1 MIIAE
6 KTKEKVVQS
15 HDFDQVNC
23 TIDAEDMRYVASLL
37 RNNYSN
43 TQLAVV
49 REISANALDANKEA
63 NVSRPIEIK
72 LPTQLNPTFSVRDF
86 GGGLS
91 EEDVFGLYSKY
102 GKSTKRESNN
112 YIGAFGI
119 GKFAPL
125 SYGDNFTCVSYH
137 GGMKKTYNVFVND
150 DDDTKIAKLFEEPSY
165 EPTGLI
171 IEVAVADSDRDNFRQ
186 IVTKFF
192 RFFDDAEMP
201 KFIGFE
207 EGEEVVKPK
216 NSLESSKDNW
226 FVTEDNGNNNYYYNR
241 KAHVIMGRVVYPL
254 DSEAINVDNFISNE
268 KSRRIVTEMIR
279 EGNFYLRMP
288 IGSIKLHHSREAL
301 EYNKSTQKALC
312 RALFL
317 ASEEILEIAKLK
329 LADSADLFEAK
340 VNHAN
345 IVNSLNHSLRNL
357 FDNAFEWNGVKVE
370 NARFNRE
377 YDKHDDLI
385 LTQMS
390 RDKDADSRNG
400 YRVKS
405 QKVSSIFCQDDAIF
419 MIQDIASA
427 HGNNLRARTI
437 FNENEHINQV
447 YVIYPANQEGWR
459 YINDEWNFNLVADE
473 HKLFSSNVEK
483 EKPVRNKVSNGA
495 SRASIPLFKM
505 KHDTRYLHRN
515 ADYWSNCDNPINS
528 LEADE
533 IEGSVEGKLIYVPIT
548 RFTID
553 QSSVEG
559 WDLDR
564 VASTA
569 KFIRNEAQE
578 DSELSKFTIMG
589 IRKGDV
595 KKLGDNWISWL
606 DFLTDHYKQ
615 IIEDNMVEM
624 SDCYIR
630 NAINNAEH
638 DKSTKIK
645 DVLNAHNGILTC
657 DQIDCS
663 NLADDHLFLAVRSY
677 QRIMNSRQSD
687 GHYNKLKFV
696 AHHDAEWLNEKFSSV
711 KVDIDSI
718 VSNAEKFA
726 SNYPHLSMLDDAY
739 HFYNK
744 RQHHTHGDMT
754 IKIQDYISLCD
765 NQRGEGE

>member
-15 HDFDQVNC
+15 HDFAQVNC

-63 NVSRPIEIK
+63 NATRPIEIK
-72 LPTQLNPTFSVRDF
+72 LPTKLNPTFCVRDF

-137 GGMKKTYNVFVND
+137 GGMKKSYNVFVND
-150 DDDTKIAKLFEEPSY
+150 DDDTKIAKLFEEPSN
-165 EPTGLI
+165 EPTGLS
-171 IEVAVADSDRDNFRQ
+171 IEVAVADSDLTNFRE
-186 IVTKFF
+186 IVMKFF

-207 EGEEVVKPK
+207 EGESVVKPK
-216 NSLESSKDNW
+216 NSLESDKGNW
-226 FVTEDNGNNNYYYNR
+226 FVIEDDGSHNYYYNR

-254 DSEAINVDNFISNE
+254 DPEAINVDNFISNDN
-268 KSRRIVTEMIR
+268 SRRVVKEMIR

-288 IGSIKLHHSREAL
+288 IGSVKLHHSREAL

-312 RALFL
+312 RALFV
-317 ASEEILEIAKLK
+317 ASQDILEIAKLK
-329 LADSADLFEAK
+329 LSDSADLFEAK
-340 VNHAN
+340 VNHAR

-357 FDNAFEWNGVKVE
+357 FDNAFEWNGVKIDS
-370 NARFNRE
+370 ARFNRC
-377 YDKHDDLI
+377 YDQLDNVI
-385 LTQMS
+385 LTHMS
-390 RDKDADSRNG
+390 REKDADSRNG

-405 QKVSSIFCQDDAIF
+405 QKTSSIYCQEDSIF
-419 MIQDIASA
+419 MIQNIASA

-437 FNENEHINQV
+437 FNENEHINDV
-447 YVIYPANQEGWR
+447 YVIYPTNQEGWD
-459 YINDEWNFNLVADE
+459 YITQEWDFNLIADE
-473 HKLFSSNVEK
+473 HKLFSDNVEK
-483 EKPVRNKVSNGA
+483 EKPVRNNVSGGK

-505 KHDTRYLHRN
+505 KHDTRYLYRN
-515 ADYWSNCDNPINS
+515 ADYWANCNDPINS
-528 LEADE
+528 LEAGD

-553 QSSVEG
+553 IED
-559 WDLDR
+559 WNLDR

-569 KFIRNEAQE
+569 KSIRKEAEE

-589 IRKGDV
+589 VRKGDV
-595 KKLGDNWISWL
+595 KKLDDNWISWL

-615 IIEDNMVEM
+615 IIDDNMADM
-624 SDCYIR
+624 TDCYIR
-630 NAINNAEH
+630 NSINSAEH
-638 DKSTKIK
+638 EKSTKIR
-645 DVLNAHNGILTC
+645 DILNAHNGILTC
-657 DQIDCS
+657 DEFDFS
-663 NLADDHLFLAVRSY
+663 NLADDHLLLTMRSY
-677 QRIMNSRQSD
+677 KRIMDSARVDN
-687 GHYNKLKFV
+687 HYQKLTFV

-711 KVDIDSI
+711 KVDIDDIISI
-718 VSNAEKFA
+718 VEKFV
-726 SNYPHLSMLDDAY
+726 SNYPHLSMLDDTY
-739 HFYNK
+739 HYYNK
-744 RQHHTHGDMT
+744 RSHHTHGDMVV
-754 IKIQDYISLCD
+754 KVQDYISLCD

>member
-15 HDFDQVNC
+15 HDFAQVNC

-63 NVSRPIEIK
+63 NSTRPIEIK
-72 LPTQLNPTFSVRDF
+72 LPTQMNPTFSVRDF

-137 GGMKKTYNVFVND
+137 GGMKKSYNVFVND
-150 DDDTKIAKLFEEPSY
+150 DDDTKIAKLHEEPSN
-165 EPTGLI
+165 EPTGLT
-171 IEVAVADSDRDNFRQ
+171 IEVAIADADRDNFRQ

-201 KFIGFE
+201 KFVGFE
-207 EGEEVVKPK
+207 EGEAVVKPK
-216 NSLESSKDNW
+216 NTLESSKGNW
-226 FVTEDNGNNNYYYNR
+226 FVTEDDGEYRYYR
-241 KAHVIMGRVVYPL
+241 SSKSHVIMGRVVYPL
-254 DSEAINVDNFISNE
+254 DPEAINVNNFISNE
-268 KSRRIVTEMIR
+268 KSRQIVREMIR
-279 EGNFYLRMP
+279 ESNFYLRMP
-288 IGSIKLHHSREAL
+288 IGSVKLHHSREAL

-340 VNHAN
+340 VNHAR

-370 NARFNRE
+370 SARFSRE

-390 RDKDADSRNG
+390 REKDADSRNG

-405 QKVSSIFCQDDAIF
+405 SKVSSVYCQDDAIF
-419 MIQDIASA
+419 MVQNIASA

-437 FNENEHINQV
+437 FNENEHINDV
-447 YVIYPANQEGWR
+447 YVIYPATQEGWR
-459 YINDEWNFNLVADE
+459 YINDEWNFNLVSDE
-473 HKLFSSNVEK
+473 HKLFSENVEK
-483 EKPVRNKVSNGA
+483 EKPVRNNVSNGN

-505 KHDTRYLHRN
+505 KQDTTYLYRN
-515 ADYWSNCDNPINS
+515 ADYWANCNDPINS
-528 LEADE
+528 LEAGD

-553 QSSVEG
+553 QDLVEG

-564 VASTA
+564 VSKTA
-569 KFIRNEAQE
+569 KFIRKEAEE

-589 IRKGDV
+589 VRKGDV
-595 KKLGDNWISWL
+595 KKLGDNWISWV
-606 DFLTDHYKQ
+606 DFLTNHYKQ
-615 IIEDNMVEM
+615 IIEDNMADM
-624 SDCYIR
+624 TDCYIR
-630 NAINNAEH
+630 NSINSAEH
-638 DKSTKIK
+638 EKTTKIV
-645 DVLNAHNGILTC
+645 DVLNAHNGVLTC
-657 DQIDCS
+657 DEIDVS
-663 NLADDHLFLAVRSY
+663 NLSDDHLFLTMRSY
-677 QRIMNSRQSD
+677 KRIMDSARVDN
-687 GHYNKLKFV
+687 HYNKLKFV

-718 VSNAEKFA
+718 VSNAEEFV

-739 HFYNK
+739 HYYNK
-744 RQHHTHGDMT
+744 RAHHTHGDMVV
-754 IKIQDYISLCD
+754 KVQSYISLCD
-765 NQRGEGE
+765 TQRGEGE

>member
-6 KTKEKVVQS
+6 KSKEKVVQS
-15 HDFDQVNC
+15 HDFAQVNC

-63 NVSRPIEIK
+63 NSTRPIEIK

-137 GGMKKTYNVFVND
+137 GGMKKSYNVFVND
-150 DDDTKIAKLFEEPSY
+150 DDDTKIAKLHEEPSN
-165 EPTGLI
+165 EPTGLT
-171 IEVAVADSDRDNFRQ
+171 IEVAIADSDRDNFRQ
-186 IVTKFF
+186 IAMKFF

-207 EGEEVVKPK
+207 EDEAVVKPK
-216 NSLESSKDNW
+216 NALESANGDW
-226 FVTEDNGNNNYYYNR
+226 FVTEDQGGHHYYYDQ

-254 DSEAINVDNFISNE
+254 DPEAVNVDNFISNDN
-268 KSRRIVTEMIR
+268 SRRVVKEMIR
-279 EGNFYLRMP
+279 ERNFYLRMP
-288 IGSIKLHHSREAL
+288 IGSVKLHHSREAL

-312 RALFL
+312 RALYV
-317 ASEEILEIAKLK
+317 ASQDILEIAKLK
-329 LADSADLFEAK
+329 LADSADLFDAK
-340 VNHAN
+340 VNHAR

-357 FDNAFEWNGVKVE
+357 FDNAFEWNGVKIDSSRFQRAYDEIE
-370 NARFNRE
+370 N
-377 YDKHDDLI
+377 LT

-390 RDKDADSRNG
+390 RDADTDSRNG
-400 YRVKS
+400 YRVKT
-405 QKVSSIFCQDDAIF
+405 QKVSSIFCAEDSIF
-419 MIQDIASA
+419 MIQNLDSS

-437 FNENEHINQV
+437 FNENEHLDHV
-447 YVIYPANQEGWR
+447 YVIHPTNEQGWN
-459 YINDEWNFNLVADE
+459 YIENEWNFNLVADE

-483 EKPVRNKVSNGA
+483 EKPVRNNVSGGK

-505 KHDTRYLHRN
+505 KHDTRFLHRN
-515 ADYWSNCDNPINS
+515 ADYWANCNDPINS
-528 LEADE
+528 LEAGD

-553 QSSVEG
+553 QDLVEG
-559 WDLDR
+559 WNLDR
-564 VASTA
+564 VADTA
-569 KFIRNEAQE
+569 KSIRKQAEE

-589 IRKGDV
+589 VRKGDV
-595 KKLGDNWISWL
+595 KKLDDNWISWI

-615 IIEDNMVEM
+615 IIEDNLTDM

-630 NAINNAEH
+630 NAINGADH
-638 DKSTKIK
+638 DKSNKIRE
-645 DVLNAHNGILTC
+645 VLNAHNGILTC
-657 DQIDCS
+657 DQFDFS
-663 NLADDHLFLAVRSY
+663 NLADDHLLLTMRSY
-677 QRIMNSRQSD
+677 QRIMSAHSVD
-687 GHYNKLKFV
+687 KHYQKLKFV
-696 AHHDAEWLNEKFSSV
+696 AFHDAEWLNEKFSSV
-711 KVDIDSI
+711 KVDIDDIVSI
-718 VSNAEKFA
+718 VEKFE
-726 SNYPHLSMLDDAY
+726 SNYPHLSMLDDTY
-739 HFYNK
+739 HYYNK
-744 RQHHTHGDMT
+744 RQHHTHGDMVV
-754 IKIQDYISLCD
+754 KVQDYISLCD

>member
-15 HDFDQVNC
+15 HNFDQVNC

-63 NVSRPIEIK
+63 NSTRPIEIK
-72 LPTQLNPTFSVRDF
+72 LPTQMNPTFSVRDF

-91 EEDVFGLYSKY
+91 EEDIFGLYSKY
-102 GKSTKRESNN
+102 GKSTKRDSNN

-137 GGMKKTYNVFVND
+137 GGIKKSYNVFVND
-150 DDDTKIAKLFEEPSY
+150 DDDTKIAKLHEEPSN
-165 EPTGLI
+165 EPTGLS
-171 IEVAVADSDRDNFRQ
+171 IEVAIADGDIDNFRQ

-192 RFFDDAEMP
+192 RFFDDSEMP
-201 KFIGFE
+201 KFIGFDE
-207 EGEEVVKPK
+207 DEAVVKPK
-216 NSLESSKDNW
+216 NVLESANGNW
-226 FVTEDNGNNNYYYNR
+226 FVTEDQNESRYYYDR

-254 DSEAINVDNFISNE
+254 DAEAINVDNFISND
-268 KSRRIVTEMIR
+268 KSRRIVKEMVR

-317 ASEEILEIAKLK
+317 ASQEILEIAKLK
-329 LADSADLFEAK
+329 LADSADLFDAK
-340 VNHAN
+340 MNHAK

-357 FDNAFEWNGVKVE
+357 FDNAFEWKGIQITSS
-370 NARFNRE
+370 RFNRE

-390 RDKDADSRNG
+390 REKDDDSRNG

-405 QKVSSIFCQDDAIF
+405 QKVSSIYCQEDSIF
-419 MIQDIASA
+419 MIQNIASA

-437 FNENEHINQV
+437 FNENENINQV
-447 YVIYPANQEGWR
+447 YVIYPANETGWD
-459 YINDEWNFNLVADE
+459 YLNVDWNFNLIADE
-473 HKLFSSNVEK
+473 HKLFSDNIEK
-483 EKPVRNKVSNGA
+483 EKPVRNQVSNTN

-515 ADYWSNCDNPINS
+515 ADYWANCDNPINS

-553 QSSVEG
+553 IEG

-564 VASTA
+564 VSNTA
-569 KFIRNEAQE
+569 KFIRKEAEE

-589 IRKGDV
+589 VRKGDV
-595 KKLGDNWISWL
+595 KKLGDNWISWI

-615 IIEDNMVEM
+615 IIEDNMADM

-630 NAINNAEH
+630 NSINSAEH
-638 DKSTKIK
+638 EKTTKIV
-645 DVLNAHNGILTC
+645 DVLNAHHGILTC
-657 DQIDCS
+657 DQIDWS
-663 NLADDHLFLAVRSY
+663 KFADDHLLLTIRSY
-677 QRIMNSRQSD
+677 KRIMDSARVDN
-687 GHYNKLKFV
+687 HYQKLKFV
-696 AHHDAEWLNEKFSSV
+696 ACHDAKWLDEKFSSV
-711 KVDIDSI
+711 EFDIDSI
-718 VSNAEKFA
+718 ISNVEKFV

-739 HFYNK
+739 HYYNK
-744 RQHHTHGDMT
+744 RAHHTHGDMT
-754 IKIQDYISLCD
+754 IKVQDYISLCD

>member
-1 MIIAE
+1 MIITQN
-6 KTKEKVVQS
+6 TKEKVVQS
-15 HDFDQVNC
+15 HDFKQVNC

-63 NVSRPIEIK
+63 NSTRPIEIK
-72 LPTQLNPTFSVRDF
+72 LPTQLNSTFSVRDF

-91 EEDVFGLYSKY
+91 EEDVLGLYSKY

-125 SYGDNFTCVSYH
+125 SYGENFTCVSYH
-137 GGMKKTYNVFVND
+137 GGMKKSYNVFVND
-150 DDDTKIAKLFEEPSY
+150 DDDTKIAKLHEEPSN

-192 RFFDDAEMP
+192 RFFDDSEMP

-207 EGEEVVKPK
+207 ENESVVKPK
-216 NSLESSKDNW
+216 TTLESAEGNW
-226 FVTEDNGNNNYYYNR
+226 FVIEDDGGHNYYYNR

-254 DSEAINVDNFISNE
+254 DPEAINVDNFISNDN
-268 KSRRIVTEMIR
+268 SRKVVKEMIR

-312 RALFL
+312 RALFV
-317 ASEEILEIAKLK
+317 ASQDILEIAKLK

-340 VNHAN
+340 VNHAS

-357 FDNAFEWNGVKVE
+357 FDNAFEWNGVKITD
-370 NARFNRE
+370 ARFQRE

-390 RDKDADSRNG
+390 REKDADSRNG
-400 YRVKS
+400 FRVKS

-419 MIQDIASA
+419 MVQNIASA

-447 YVIYPANQEGWR
+447 YVIYPVNDEGWNYINQEW
-459 YINDEWNFNLVADE
+459 DFNLIADE
-473 HKLFSSNVEK
+473 HKLFSDNVEK
-483 EKPVRNKVSNGA
+483 EKPVRNNVSGGK

-505 KHDTRYLHRN
+505 KHDTRYIHRN
-515 ADYWSNCDNPINS
+515 ADYWANCDNPINS
-528 LEADE
+528 LEADD

-553 QSSVEG
+553 QDLVEG

-564 VASTA
+564 VSHTA
-569 KFIRNEAQE
+569 KFIRNNAEE
-578 DSELSKFTIMG
+578 DSDLSKFTIMG

-595 KKLGDNWISWL
+595 KKLGDNWVSWL

-615 IIEDNMVEM
+615 IIEDNMAEM
-624 SDCYIR
+624 TDCYIR
-630 NAINNAEH
+630 NSINSADHN
-638 DKSTKIK
+638 KSTKIK
-645 DVLNAHNGILTC
+645 DVLNAHNGVLVC
-657 DQIDCS
+657 DQIDVS
-663 NLADDHLFLAVRSY
+663 NLSDDHLLLTMRSY
-677 QRIMNSRQSD
+677 KRIMSS
-687 GHYNKLKFV
+687 NKVDNFYPKLQFV

-711 KVDIDSI
+711 EVDVDDII
-718 VSNAEKFA
+718 SNVEKFV
-726 SNYPHLSMLDDAY
+726 SNYPHLSMLDDTY
-739 HFYNK
+739 HYYNK
-744 RQHHTHGDMT
+744 RAHHQHGDMVV
-754 IKIQDYISLCD
+754 KVQDYISLCD

>member
-6 KTKEKVVQS
+6 KTNSKVVQS
-15 HDFDQVNC
+15 HDFEQVNC

-63 NVSRPIEIK
+63 GSTRPIEVK
-72 LPTQLNPTFSVRDF
+72 LPTQLNPNFVVRDF

-102 GKSTKRESNN
+102 GKSTKRDSNN

-137 GGMKKTYNVFVND
+137 GGMKTSYNVFVND
-150 DDDTKIAKLFEEPSY
+150 DDDTKIAKLFEEPSD
-165 EPTGLI
+165 EPTGLS
-171 IEVAVADSDRDNFRQ
+171 IEVAVADSDRTNFRE
-186 IVTKFF
+186 IVMKFF
-192 RFFDDAEMP
+192 RFFDDSEMP
-201 KFIGFE
+201 KFVGLE
-207 EGEEVVKPK
+207 ENEVIKRPS
-216 NSLESSKDNW
+216 NSIESAKGNW
-226 FVTEDNGNNNYYYNR
+226 FVLDEEGGHNYYYR
-241 KAHVIMGRVVYPL
+241 KSHVIMGRVAYPL
-254 DSEAINVDNFISNE
+254 DGDAVNVDNFISNE
-268 KSRRIVTEMIR
+268 KSKTIVKNLIR

-312 RALFL
+312 RALYE

-340 VNHAN
+340 VNHAK
-345 IVNSLNHSLRNL
+345 IVNSLSHSLRNL
-357 FDNAFEWNGVKVE
+357 FDNAFEWNGVKIGSSRFTRIYDEVE
-370 NARFNRE
+370 N
-377 YDKHDDLI
+377 LT
-385 LTQMS
+385 LTQMN
-390 RDKDADSRNG
+390 REKDSDSRNG
-400 YRVKS
+400 YRVKT
-405 QKVSSIFCQDDAIF
+405 QKVSSIFCQEDGIF
-419 MIQDIASA
+419 MIQNIASA

-437 FNENEHINQV
+437 FNENEDINVV
-447 YVIYPANQEGWR
+447 YVIRPLNDEGWNYINQEW
-459 YINDEWNFNLVADE
+459 DFNLVSDE
-473 HKLFSSNVEK
+473 HKLFSDNVEK
-483 EKPVRNKVSNGA
+483 EKPVRNKVTNGQ

-505 KHDTRYLHRN
+505 KHDTKYLYRN
-515 ADYWSNCDNPINS
+515 ADYWQNVNNPINS

-533 IEGSVEGKLIYVPIT
+533 IEGSVEDKLIYVPIT

-553 QSSVEG
+553 IEG
-559 WDLDR
+559 WDLER
-564 VASTA
+564 VGSTA
-569 KFIRNEAQE
+569 KFIRNNAEE

-589 IRKGDV
+589 VRKGDV

-606 DFLTDHYKQ
+606 DFLLDHYKQ
-615 IIEDNMVEM
+615 IIEDNMVDM
-624 SDCYIR
+624 TDCYIR
-630 NAINNAEH
+630 NSINSAEH
-638 DKSTKIK
+638 DKSNKIK

-657 DQIDCS
+657 DQIDWS
-663 NLADDHLFLAVRSY
+663 KFADDHLLLTLRSY
-677 QRIMNSRQSD
+677 KRIMDSARVDN
-687 GHYNKLKFV
+687 HYQKLQFV
-696 AHHDAEWLNEKFSSV
+696 AFHDAEWLNEKFSSV

-718 VSNAEKFA
+718 VSNAEEFQ

-739 HFYNK
+739 HYYN
-744 RQHHTHGDMT
+744 RRNHHTHGDMT
-754 IKIQDYISLCD
+754 IKVQDYISLCD

>member
-15 HDFDQVNC
+15 HDFAQVNC

-63 NVSRPIEIK
+63 NATRPIEIK
-72 LPTQLNPTFSVRDF
+72 LPTKLNPTFSVRDF

-137 GGMKKTYNVFVND
+137 GGMKKSYNVFVND
-150 DDDTKIAKLFEEPSY
+150 DDDTKIAKLFEEPSN
-165 EPTGLI
+165 EPTGLS
-171 IEVAVADSDRDNFRQ
+171 IEVAVADSDLTNFRE
-186 IVTKFF
+186 IVMKFF
-192 RFFDDAEMP
+192 RFFDDVEMP

-207 EGEEVVKPK
+207 ENESVVKPK
-216 NSLESSKDNW
+216 NSLESAKDNW
-226 FVTEDNGNNNYYYNR
+226 FVIEDDGGHNYYYNR
-241 KAHVIMGRVVYPL
+241 KAHVIMGRVTYPL
-254 DSEAINVDNFISNE
+254 DPEAINVDNFISNE

-279 EGNFYLRMP
+279 EGHFYLRMP

-340 VNHAN
+340 VNHAT

-357 FDNAFEWNGVKVE
+357 FENAFEWKGVKVDS
-370 NARFNRE
+370 ARFARD

-385 LTQMS
+385 LTHMS

-405 QKVSSIFCQDDAIF
+405 TKTSSIFCQKDSIF
-419 MIQDIASA
+419 MIQNIASA

-437 FNENEHINQV
+437 FNENEHINDV
-447 YVIYPANQEGWR
+447 YVIYPATQEGWR
-459 YINDEWNFNLVADE
+459 YLNDEWNFNLIADE
-473 HKLFSSNVEK
+473 HKLFSEDVEK

-505 KHDTRYLHRN
+505 KHDTRHLYRN
-515 ADYWSNCDNPINS
+515 ADYWANCNDPINS
-528 LEADE
+528 LEAGE

-553 QSSVEG
+553 QDLVEG
-559 WDLDR
+559 WDLSR

-569 KFIRNEAQE
+569 KFIRKEAEE

-589 IRKGDV
+589 VRKGDI

-606 DFLTDHYKQ
+606 DFLSDHYKQ
-615 IIEDNMVEM
+615 IIEDNMAEM
-624 SDCYIR
+624 TDCYIR
-630 NAINNAEH
+630 NSINSADHE
-638 DKSTKIK
+638 KTTKIL

-657 DQIDCS
+657 DQIDWS
-663 NLADDHLFLAVRSY
+663 KFADDHLLLTMRSY
-677 QRIMNSRQSD
+677 KRIMDSARMDNFYQ
-687 GHYNKLKFV
+687 KLKFV
-696 AHHDAEWLNEKFSSV
+696 AHHNAEWLNEKFSSV
-711 KVDIDSI
+711 EVDIDSI
-718 VSNAEKFA
+718 VSNAEKFE

-739 HFYNK
+739 HYYNK
-744 RQHHTHGDMT
+744 RAHHTHGDMT
-754 IKIQDYISLCD
+754 IKVQDYIALCD
-765 NQRGEGE
+765 NHRGEGE